1 MPPRTLS
8 LAVQVEKMLLATRS
22 KATALEKHSF
32 LSELQDRNE
41 TLYFRLLIDNLEA
54 LAPIIYT
61 PTVGLACQKFGSVF
75 RRARGMYFSS
85 QDKGLLGTMCY
96 NWPHD
101 DVEVIVVT
109 DGSRILGLGAWA
121 QRRRQRRR
129 VPGAALFSALL
140 LLLAWPH
147 THTALFSPT
156 HHPRSPPHRRPG
168 RQWHGH
174 SHWQAG
180 AVRGGGRH

>member
-1 MPPRTLS
+1 VPPRTLS
-8 LAVQVEKMLLATRS
+8 LAVQVEKMLLATHS

-109 DGSRILGLGAWA
+109 DGSRILGLGAWVWREGVSLSLSRA
-121 QRRRQRRR
+121 RAR
-129 VPGAALFSALL
+129 ACSHLL
-140 LLLAWPH
+140 RP
-147 THTALFSPT
+147 PCPP
-156 HHPRSPPHRRPG
+156 PRRRPG

-174 SHWQAG
+174 PHWQAG